1 MLSHTATTAKPEI
14 ADLFKHQHKRAFLD
28 SRLLH
33 RDQRRQHEDG
43 ADEKDNQP
51 GDGGTNGHR
60 NDFMRILRFPRRDA
74 DKLGAG
80 ESEVNRHHGHQ
91 DRQTAVREPAF
102 GGDIAQPRRRRAIL
116 HRNDAKDRRPAE
128 NNKGDNGDHLHQ
140 REPEFTFG
148 KEAGGDN
155 VERENHR
162 AEHHAPDP
170 YRHLREPV
178 LHAESGGGE
187 A

>member
-1 MLSHTATTAKPEI
+1 
-14 ADLFKHQHKRAFLD
+14 
-28 SRLLH
+28 
-33 RDQRRQHEDG
+33 
-43 ADEKDNQP
+43 
-51 GDGGTNGHR
+51 
-60 NDFMRILRFPRRDA
+60 MRILRFPRRDA

-102 GGDIAQPRRRRAIL
+102 GGEIAQPRRRGAIL
-116 HRNDAKDRRPAE
+116 HRNDAEDRRPAE
-128 NNKGDNGDHLHQ
+128 NNKGNNSDHLHQ